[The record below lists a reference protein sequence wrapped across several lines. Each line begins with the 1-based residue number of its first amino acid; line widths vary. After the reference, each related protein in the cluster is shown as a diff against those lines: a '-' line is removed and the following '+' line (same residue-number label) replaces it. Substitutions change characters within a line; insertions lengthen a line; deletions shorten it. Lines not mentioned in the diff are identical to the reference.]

1 MVEEKDEVEL
11 MDYAKE
17 LKFLERIGDR
27 IEVSN
32 HWLCEILKVLKE
44 IRNDGFEVTI
54 PENQQKTSK
63 ESETEELQT
72 NVSKDT
78 TKETFIEKTDIK
90 KLFKIKVDTVKELEN
105 SYMLKE
111 KGLVAF
117 IGKKLVET
125 ATGDTVFLTDAA
137 QHWFTEDHIKWKK
150 DDR

>member
-1 MVEEKDEVEL
+1 MVEEDVEL

-17 LKFLERIGDR
+17 LKLLELIKDR

-32 HWLCEILKVLKE
+32 HWLVEIKNVLME
-44 IRNDGFEVTI
+44 IADQGFTMII
-54 PENQQKTSK
+54 PENQQKVSK

-72 NVSKDT
+72 DVVKGT
-78 TKETFIEKTDIK
+78 TIMEEIFKTDIK
-90 KLFKIKVDTVKELEN
+90 KLAKLKVDSVKELEN
-105 SYMLKE
+105 SYMLKD